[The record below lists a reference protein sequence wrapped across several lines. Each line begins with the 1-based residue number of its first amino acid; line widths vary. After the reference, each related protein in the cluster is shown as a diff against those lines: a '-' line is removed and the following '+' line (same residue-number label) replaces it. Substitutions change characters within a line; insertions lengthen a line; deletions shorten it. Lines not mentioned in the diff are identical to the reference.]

1 MFVPPICIPPSFHLL
16 PPPSSLSCKNLSC
29 LLGQLL
35 RNCNPPFSLPGV
47 EEIVYMDENF
57 LRPVP
62 ETCPLDG
69 LVVAVL
75 TYLFLL
81 QDILLF
87 LWIVIWNVYVF

>member
-1 MFVPPICIPPSFHLL
+1 
-16 PPPSSLSCKNLSC
+16 
-29 LLGQLL
+29 
-35 RNCNPPFSLPGV
+35 
-47 EEIVYMDENF
+47 MDENF